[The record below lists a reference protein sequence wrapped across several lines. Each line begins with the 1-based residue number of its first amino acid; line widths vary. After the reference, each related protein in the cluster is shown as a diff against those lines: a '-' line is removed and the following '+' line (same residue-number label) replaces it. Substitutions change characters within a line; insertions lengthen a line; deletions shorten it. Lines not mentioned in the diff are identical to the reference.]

1 LVINYINK
9 LLTREEFFEKS
20 YKKGK
25 SRGYEV
31 LTRAIIAN
39 LDRFC
44 EDKYNK
50 QTDDIILDIKKEI
63 EQTNDSTFAL

>member
-1 LVINYINK
+1 MIYKLSITYINK

-25 SRGYEV
+25 SQGYEKLTSSV
-31 LTRAIIAN
+31 LAN

-44 EDKYNK
+44 ADKYNK
-50 QTDDIILDIKKEI
+50 KTDDLIQDIKK
-63 EQTNDSTFAL
+63 